1 MVAWSRR
8 EGNTFHF
15 AFILRGNMMYRSI
28 ALIASLALLVAP
40 SWLGAQDL
48 IPDVHPAPLI
58 RLTGVLEEVERPRAS
73 TFPVLS
79 VWLGDKPRV
88 FRVARVEPVIPA
100 YQAEARIREVSSLGL
115 RFLAEDE
122 VLAALQSPEM
132 HDRSI
137 VIEGWLRP
145 SAGVLRVRSVRIA
158 EQFQDE
164 R

>member
-8 EGNTFHF
+8 EGNTSH
-15 AFILRGNMMYRSI
+15 FILILRRNVTYRSI
-28 ALIASLALLVAP
+28 TLIASVALLAAP
-40 SWLGAQDL
+40 PWSCAQDF
-48 IPDVHPAPLI
+48 IPDVQPAPLI
-58 RLTGVLEEVERPRAS
+58 RLIGVLEEVEKPRAS
-73 TFPVLS
+73 SFPVLS

-88 FRVARVEPVIPA
+88 FRVARVESVIPA
-100 YQAEARIREVSSLGL
+100 YRAEERLREVSSLGL

-145 SAGVLRVRSVRIA
+145 SAGVLRIRTVRVADDSP
-158 EQFQDE
+158 DKP
-164 R
+164 

>member
-1 MVAWSRR
+1 MPR
-8 EGNTFHF
+8 
-15 AFILRGNMMYRSI
+15 RSI
-28 ALIASLALLVAP
+28 ALIIFLALLAAP
-40 SWLGAQDL
+40 SWLRAQDL
-48 IPDVHPAPLI
+48 VPDVRPAPLV
-58 RLTGVLEEVERPRAS
+58 RLTGVLEEVEKPRVS

-100 YQAEARIREVSSLGL
+100 YPAEDRIREVSSLGL
-115 RFLAEDE
+115 RFVGDDE
-122 VLAALQSPEM
+122 VLATLQRPEM

-145 SAGVLRVRSVRIA
+145 SAGVLQVRSVKLA